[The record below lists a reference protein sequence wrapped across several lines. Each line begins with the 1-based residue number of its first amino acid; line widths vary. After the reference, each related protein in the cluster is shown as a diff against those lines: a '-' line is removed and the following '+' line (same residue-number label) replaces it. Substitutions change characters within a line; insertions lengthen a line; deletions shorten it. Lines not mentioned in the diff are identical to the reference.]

1 MNSKIDGIG
10 SAIGG
15 ARLEPQVRRPGS
27 PGQESVGAVSAAAP
41 LRLDDDSVQLS
52 AGASLGSAP
61 GIDTARV
68 ESLRAQIESGRYT
81 VDPQAVAARLL
92 DIEGSL
98 K

>member
-1 MNSKIDGIG
+1 MNTKIDGIS

-15 ARLEPQVRRPGS
+15 PRLEPQARRPGS
-27 PGQESVGAVSAAAP
+27 PGQDSVGAVSAAAP

-52 AGASLGSAP
+52 ASAAVAAGP

-68 ESLRAQIESGRYT
+68 ESLRAEIESGRYT
-81 VDPQAVAARLL
+81 VNPQAVASRLM